1 MASITINSIVN
12 RVPATA
18 SVTGEEKLLIINK
31 DGKTST
37 IAVNQILDK
46 IDDDIVDR
54 IDDPVI
60 EAVKGQ
66 IDEIVNDRLDEI
78 DPDFSLKWHDVQ

>member
-1 MASITINSIVN
+1 MASITINPIVN

-37 IAVNQILDK
+37 IAVN
-46 IDDDIVDR
+46 
-54 IDDPVI
+54 
-60 EAVKGQ
+60 
-66 IDEIVNDRLDEI
+66 
-78 DPDFSLKWHDVQ
+78 